1 MSNIGALFSAEN
13 SVAVQRVRSRYFF
26 LRISACF
33 RPLKYRYSRQNTT
46 PQIPPL
52 FSQKHIPHH
61 SSATDTT
68 DTNLPVPTNL
78 PNPASLWKFSQA
90 HQAPRHTRREHTH
103 NTGRKDSHSIMVI
116 IIIMISIRLI
126 YIFIWDDLA
135 CFLGLFLYTKRK
147 RFF

>member
-1 MSNIGALFSAEN
+1 MNCQIL
-13 SVAVQRVRSRYFF
+13 VRYS
-26 LRISACF
+26 
-33 RPLKYRYSRQNTT
+33 PLKIALLSSGFAPVIFSWEYRPVSGRWNTVILDRIQRHRYRRYSPKNIS
-46 PQIPPL
+46 PQHQAPTFP
-52 FSQKHIPHH
+52 
-61 SSATDTT
+61 A
-68 DTNLPVPTNL
+68 PTNL